1 MDHHHELRKDVL
13 INQVRQNYGKRSSL
27 KVVWKIAINTN
38 VDLVLK
44 TGSEFEICGEPERPD
59 DRRRKIK
66 KLKSSGFVLF
76 FLKN

>member
-1 MDHHHELRKDVL
+1 M
-13 INQVRQNYGKRSSL
+13 
-27 KVVWKIAINTN
+27 INTN

-66 KLKSSGFVLF
+66 KLKSCGFVLV
-76 FLKN
+76 FLENWTNEEDLRKVQRSICCGKRNQLIKTFGRP